1 MIAAVAQFVFD
12 IAMIMQ
18 SQTTEQKYKEL
29 ILKAEASGVMKLYV
43 REMNN
48 ILYID
53 GQTPSDKVKEELW
66 KLYYRIDPEF
76 RSGDLVL
83 NLKSVQPSV

>member
-1 MIAAVAQFVFD
+1 MEAN
-12 IAMIMQ
+12 
-18 SQTTEQKYKEL
+18 TTEQKYREL
-29 ILKAEASGVMKLYV
+29 ILKAQASGVMKLYV

-66 KLYYRIDPEF
+66 KLFHQIDPEF

-83 NLKSVQPSV
+83 NLKSAQQQLS

>member
-1 MIAAVAQFVFD
+1 MFD
-12 IAMIMQ
+12 IAMIMEA
-18 SQTTEQKYKEL
+18 QTTEQKYKEL
-29 ILKAEASGVMKLYV
+29 ILKAESSGVMKLYV

-66 KLYYRIDPEF
+66 MLYHRIDPEF

-83 NLKSVQPSV
+83 NLKSIQPTLS